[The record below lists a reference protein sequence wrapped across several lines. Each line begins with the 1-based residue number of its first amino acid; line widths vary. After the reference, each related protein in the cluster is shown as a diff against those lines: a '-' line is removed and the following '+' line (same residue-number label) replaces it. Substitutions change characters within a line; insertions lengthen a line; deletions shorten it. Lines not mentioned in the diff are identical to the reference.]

1 MRYVEE
7 FPRKVREIE
16 TAWIEMPDG
25 CRLAARIWLP
35 EDAEAN
41 PVPAILEHLPYR
53 RRDYTRVRNDS
64 MHRYFAGHGY
74 ACVRTDIR
82 GSGDSDAI
90 LDDEYLQQELDD
102 GVSVIAWIAA
112 QPWCSGSVGM
122 TGISWGGFNSLQ
134 VAALR
139 PPALKAIITA
149 CSTDDRY
156 ADDVHYM
163 GGCLITENLEW
174 ASTMFGFNSRPPDPE
189 VVGERWRDMW
199 IERLERGDPWILS
212 WLSHQRRDGFW
223 RHGSVCEDYAAIDCA
238 VYAVGGWAD
247 GYSNAIP
254 RLLAGLS
261 CPRKGLIGPW
271 SHAWPHQGAPGP
283 AIGYLQEALR
293 WWDHWLKGAE
303 TGVMDEPMLRAW
315 MQDSVPPAVHYD
327 TRPGRWVA
335 EPSWPS
341 PNIAAKRFA
350 LDPGA
355 LNEDDW
361 SDDGPRNRD
370 DTLRHRSPQMLGLTG
385 GEWCP
390 YGVGAEMPTDQRL
403 EDGQSLA
410 FDSAPL
416 SEPMEILGAPVV
428 ALDVAVDRPSA
439 FLAVRLNDVAEHGAS
454 TQVTYGLL
462 NLSHGDNHAAVEALE
477 PGRRNSVRLQ
487 LNDIAHAFPAGH
499 RIRVA
504 VSTTYWPRA
513 WPSPEPVTL
522 TLFTGASRLEL
533 PVRPPRAEDAGLT
546 AFLEPEAAPPAPS
559 QSRGGAR
566 RGRFVRHEMETSRIE
581 LESIKA
587 RGDVFLEDID
597 LTVGAGGVDRFEM
610 VGDDPLS
617 ARHEN
622 RYTIVMERTGWSIRT
637 EVYSVLTATRD
648 DFLVSATLD
657 AYEGDCRVFTKTWD
671 RRIPRDG
678 V

>member
-1 MRYVEE
+1 MRIVDE

-35 EDAEAN
+35 EDAEQA

-53 RRDYTRVRNDS
+53 RRDYTRLRGDS

-74 ACVRTDIR
+74 AGVRVDMR
-82 GSGDSDAI
+82 GSGDSDGI
-90 LDDEYLQQELDD
+90 LEDEYLQQELDD
-102 GVSVIAWIAA
+102 AVAVIDWLSRQAW
-112 QPWCSGSVGM
+112 CTGLVGM
-122 TGISWGGFNSLQ
+122 TGISWGGFNGLQ

-156 ADDVHYM
+156 ADDIHYM
-163 GGCLITENLEW
+163 GGCLISENLDW

-189 VVGERWRDMW
+189 VVGERWREMW
-199 IERLERGDPWILS
+199 LERLEQNAPWIFK
-212 WLSHQRRDGFW
+212 WLSHQRRDEQW
-223 RHGSVCEDYAAIDCA
+223 KHGSVCENFSDIECA

-271 SHAWPHQGAPGP
+271 SHAWPNASVPGP
-283 AIGYLQEALR
+283 AIGYLQEALC
-293 WWDHWLKGAE
+293 WWDHWLKGRD
-303 TGVMDEPMLRAW
+303 TGIMEEPMLRAW
-315 MQDSVPPAVHYD
+315 MQDSVSPAPQYA

-335 EPSWPS
+335 EESWPS
-341 PNIAAKRFA
+341 PNVSPRDWA
-350 LDPGA
+350 LNPGA
-355 LNEDDW
+355 LEDAA
-361 SDDGPRNRD
+361 GPERA
-370 DTLRHRSPQMLGLTG
+370 LVHRSPQQLGLTG

-390 YGVGAEMPTDQRL
+390 YGFEAEMPGDQRP
-403 EDGQSLA
+403 EDGQSLV
-410 FDSAPL
+410 FDTAPL
-416 SEPMEILGAPVV
+416 EAQLEILGAPE
-428 ALDVAVDRPSA
+428 LELELAVDRPTA
-439 FLAVRLNDVAEHGAS
+439 FLAVRLNDVAPDGAS
-454 TQVTYGLL
+454 AQVTYGLL
-462 NLSHGDNHAAVEALE
+462 NLTHDPAHETVTPLE
-477 PGRRNSVRLQ
+477 PGKRMTATVK

-504 VSTTYWPRA
+504 VSTSYWPRV

-522 TLFTGASRLEL
+522 TLFSGAGGLRL
-533 PVRPPRAEDAGLT
+533 PVRPPRPEDVELADFGP
-546 AFLEPEAAPPAPS
+546 PE
-559 QSRGGAR
+559 QSRPGPHRHEGFAH
-566 RGRFVRHEMETSRIE
+566 RGRFVRQELASGRSVLEGVKDRGETY
-581 LESIKA
+581 LEA
-587 RGDVFLEDID
+587 ID
-597 LTVGAGGVDRFEM
+597 LTISAGGRDRFTL

-622 RYTIVMERTGWSIRT
+622 RYVTTMARGDWKIRT
-637 EVYSVLTATRD
+637 EATTVLTGTKD
-648 DFLVSATLD
+648 DFVVTATLE
-657 AYEGDCRVFTKTWD
+657 AYEDGARIFAKSWD

-678 V
+678 N